1 MQTEPAAEPD
11 TQVTQP
17 EAKAEPEAPSKEEP
31 EPVAAEDPRTEP
43 NSGLRVTIGVRSER
57 AEPPEGKPAIE
68 AVEET
73 RVTRVPRAERARK
86 AYVEK
91 GIAEA
96 KDILDEP
103 GPQVPQELLDEVDFG
118 ADISSEESF
127 EVLEFP
133 HDPIIKEYLEE
144 ERAKERR
151 KGETTAASSSTGLAA
166 PPLYAAGIPRA
177 QPTSSVEAE
186 LETAL
191 DLCDKIQGV
200 LSQQPEPPKPTVQQD
215 GSECGRPDTAA
226 DGGSSESGASVNYRA
241 TESSAS
247 KRAAAAREG
256 RSGAAPQRRNDVIAG
271 ISHRRR
277 SRSASPAQR
286 GELRRRKTG

>member
-1 MQTEPAAEPD
+1 MQTEPVAEPD

-31 EPVAAEDPRTEP
+31 EPVAAEVPRTEP

-73 RVTRVPRAERARK
+73 RVTLVPRAERARK

-103 GPQVPQELLDEVDFG
+103 SPQIPQELLDEVDFG

-166 PPLYAAGIPRA
+166 PPLAK
-177 QPTSSVEAE
+177 